1 MKLENSIF
9 EENYIT
15 SFSQVGTH
23 DVLTNRSI
31 LSLMENLAGA
41 HSAYCHYTFKDIAKD
56 NLTWVILGW
65 KLHVFKRPKADQKIK
80 IQTWGS
86 FTNSLIVM
94 RDFKMFD
101 EKGEL
106 CAIASSKWCLVN
118 TEKGR
123 IEKCPQNIE
132 EIYHGFRDEHVFEM
146 NDLPKITIPK
156 VKIINQDNYKIRRF
170 DLDLNKHVHNL
181 NYLNYAYELLPDDIF
196 DGQELNNVE
205 IVYKREIK
213 FGEIIKSFLYEE
225 NGVYTIV
232 IKDEEECLIHSII
245 KLY

>member
-101 EKGEL
+101 EKE
-106 CAIASSKWCLVN
+106 
-118 TEKGR
+118 
-123 IEKCPQNIE
+123 
-132 EIYHGFRDEHVFEM
+132 
-146 NDLPKITIPK
+146 
-156 VKIINQDNYKIRRF
+156 NY
-170 DLDLNKHVHNL
+170 V
-181 NYLNYAYELLPDDIF
+181 
-196 DGQELNNVE
+196 Q
-205 IVYKREIK
+205 
-213 FGEIIKSFLYEE
+213 
-225 NGVYTIV
+225 
-232 IKDEEECLIHSII
+232 
-245 KLY
+245 